1 MPNESN
7 FMSEANKVKS
17 RKSKVK
23 NMKHT
28 LILLSILF
36 STVTWADTQSYIP
49 YKIKAQFIG
58 GYLYPHDKSMIEPLT
73 KGPMLGGEI
82 AFEWGTDGSK
92 DWHQAFN
99 RPDIGMALQVID
111 LGNPD
116 VAGQMIGVY
125 PYINIPMV
133 KNDVVSFNAK
143 IGGGLGFAT
152 KPCDVAGAIA
162 DPRSIKDKAGDFNFA
177 IGGPVNFAIAA
188 GVNVEVKVHENV
200 ALTADLM
207 YNHFSSASLSQP
219 NAGLNMFNGYLGVKY
234 LVESQKSKVQS
245 QKSKVESQC
254 EVTDESYN
262 RVIDESYNCLIEEP
276 STIQRERSEQ
286 TNDSAIQHSRSEL
299 NSPNHRITE
308 SPFKRWSGEV
318 ILSGSAKKLYY
329 QDTQYFGCASLNV
342 EGYYHTCRQHRIG
355 LGFDLF
361 FDDAYRQTVA
371 PNENGQ
377 YQWTNEYTKF
387 KRTCTPDNALANKLR
402 LGLNIA
408 NELTIGR
415 VGIFAHVGIY
425 LYDPIKNMEPGDKA
439 LNALNGKEEPIKKG
453 LFYGYDIQKE
463 DGWNY
468 FRIGVKYHVT
478 PHFLVN
484 VSFKT
489 HLQKVEF
496 AEFGI
501 GYSF

>member
-1 MPNESN
+1 
-7 FMSEANKVKS
+7 
-17 RKSKVK
+17 
-23 NMKHT
+23 
-28 LILLSILF
+28 
-36 STVTWADTQSYIP
+36 
-49 YKIKAQFIG
+49 
-58 GYLYPHDKSMIEPLT
+58 
-73 KGPMLGGEI
+73 
-82 AFEWGTDGSK
+82 
-92 DWHQAFN
+92 
-99 RPDIGMALQVID
+99 
-111 LGNPD
+111 
-116 VAGQMIGVY
+116 
-125 PYINIPMV
+125 
-133 KNDVVSFNAK
+133 
-143 IGGGLGFAT
+143 
-152 KPCDVAGAIA
+152 
-162 DPRSIKDKAGDFNFA
+162 
-177 IGGPVNFAIAA
+177 
-188 GVNVEVKVHENV
+188 
-200 ALTADLM
+200 
-207 YNHFSSASLSQP
+207 
-219 NAGLNMFNGYLGVKY
+219 VKY
-234 LVESQKSKVQS
+234 LVESKKSKDQS
-245 QKSKVESQC
+245 QKSKVEGRISGT
-254 EVTDESYN
+254 ETETDSPTDQLTE
-262 RVIDESYNCLIEEP
+262 
-276 STIQRERSEQ
+276 
-286 TNDSAIQHSRSEL
+286 
-299 NSPNHRITE
+299 SPNHRITD

-361 FDDAYRQTVA
+361 LDDAYRQTVA

>member
-1 MPNESN
+1 M
-7 FMSEANKVKS
+7 AWGK
-17 RKSKVK
+17 
-23 NMKHT
+23 
-28 LILLSILF
+28 
-36 STVTWADTQSYIP
+36 DTTFIP

-58 GYLYPHDKSMIEPLT
+58 GYLYPHDKSIIEPLT
-73 KGPMLGGEI
+73 QGPMLGGEV

-92 DWHQAFN
+92 DWQRAFN
-99 RPDIGMALQVID
+99 NPDIGMALQVID

-125 PYINIPMV
+125 PYVNIPMV
-133 KNDVVSFNAK
+133 KNNIVSFNAK

-152 KPCDVAGAIA
+152 RPCDVEAAIA
-162 DPRSIKDKAGDFNFA
+162 DPRSIKQKAGDYNFA
-177 IGGPVNFAIAA
+177 IGGPVNFAISA
-188 GVNVEVKVHENV
+188 GVNVEVKVHKNV
-200 ALTADLM
+200 ALTADIM

-219 NAGLNMFNGYLGVKY
+219 NGGLNMFNGYLGVKY
-234 LVESQKSKVQS
+234 LVEGRRSKVEG
-245 QKSKVESQC
+245 QKSKVEGQSK
-254 EVTDESYN
+254 
-262 RVIDESYNCLIEEP
+262 P
-276 STIQRERSEQ
+276 SAETSSLDYAEAQPEIMSEA
-286 TNDSAIQHSRSEL
+286 NKVD
-299 NSPNHRITE
+299 SPNHQITK
-308 SPFKRWSGEV
+308 SPLKRWSGEV
-318 ILSGSAKKLYY
+318 IISGGAKKLYY
-329 QDTQYFGCASLNV
+329 QDTQYFGCASLNL

-355 LGFDLF
+355 VGFDLF

-371 PNENGQ
+371 PDTNGQ
-377 YQWTNEYTKF
+377 YAWTNEFTKF
-387 KRTCTPDNALANKLR
+387 KRTCTPDENIANKLR
-402 LGLNIA
+402 LGFNIA

-425 LYDPIKNMEPGDKA
+425 LYDPIKTMEPGDKA
-439 LNALNGKEEPIKKG
+439 LDALNGKGEPIKKG
-453 LFYGYDIQKE
+453 LFYGYDIQDE

-478 PHFLVN
+478 KHFLVN

>member
-1 MPNESN
+1 
-7 FMSEANKVKS
+7 
-17 RKSKVK
+17 
-23 NMKHT
+23 MKRHYLLALYLCT
-28 LILLSILF
+28 FLI
-36 STVTWADTQSYIP
+36 TWGNNTTYVP

-58 GYLYPHDKSMIEPLT
+58 GYLYPHDKSIIEPLT
-73 KGPMLGGEI
+73 KGPMLGGEV

-92 DWHQAFN
+92 DWQRAFN
-99 RPDIGMALQVID
+99 NPDIGMALQVID

-125 PYINIPMV
+125 PYVNIPMV
-133 KNDVVSFNAK
+133 KNNIVSFNAK

-152 KPCDVAGAIA
+152 RPCDVEAAIA
-162 DPRSIKDKAGDFNFA
+162 DPRSIKQKAGDYNFA

-188 GVNVEVKVHENV
+188 GVNVEVKVHKNV
-200 ALTADLM
+200 ALTADIM

-219 NAGLNMFNGYLGVKY
+219 NGGLNMFNGYLGVKY
-234 LVESQKSKVQS
+234 LVNKGELKKEKGEIEDLTKQQNAESPTHQ
-245 QKSKVESQC
+245 
-254 EVTDESYN
+254 
-262 RVIDESYNCLIEEP
+262 
-276 STIQRERSEQ
+276 
-286 TNDSAIQHSRSEL
+286 
-299 NSPNHRITE
+299 ITE
-308 SPFKRWSGEV
+308 SPLKRWSGEV
-318 ILSGSAKKLYY
+318 IISGGAKKLYY
-329 QDTQYFGCASLNV
+329 QDTQYFGCASLNL

-355 LGFDLF
+355 VGFDLF

-371 PNENGQ
+371 PDTNGQ
-377 YQWTNEYTKF
+377 YAWTNEFTKF
-387 KRTCTPDNALANKLR
+387 KRTCTPDENIANKLR
-402 LGLNIA
+402 LGFNIA

-439 LNALNGKEEPIKKG
+439 LNALNGKGEPIKKG
-453 LFYGYDIQKE
+453 LFYGYDIQDE

-478 PHFLVN
+478 KHFLVN

>member
-1 MPNESN
+1 M
-7 FMSEANKVKS
+7 AWGKD
-17 RKSKVK
+17 
-23 NMKHT
+23 
-28 LILLSILF
+28 
-36 STVTWADTQSYIP
+36 STYTA

-58 GYLYPHDKSMIEPLT
+58 GYLYPHDKSIIEPLT
-73 KGPMLGGEI
+73 QGPMLGGEV

-92 DWHQAFN
+92 DWQRAFN
-99 RPDIGMALQVID
+99 NPDIGLALQVID

-125 PYINIPMV
+125 PYVNIPMV
-133 KNDVVSFNAK
+133 KNNTVSFNAK

-152 KPCDVAGAIA
+152 RPCDVEAAIA
-162 DPRSIKDKAGDFNFA
+162 DPRSIKQKAGDYNFA
-177 IGGPVNFAIAA
+177 IGGPVNFAISA
-188 GVNVEVKVHENV
+188 GVNVEVKVHKNV
-200 ALTADLM
+200 ALTADIM

-219 NAGLNMFNGYLGVKY
+219 NGGLNMFNGYLGVKY
-234 LVESQKSKVQS
+234 LVESRRSKVKGLDS
-245 QKSKVESQC
+245 GTSTSS
-254 EVTDESYN
+254 VT
-262 RVIDESYNCLIEEP
+262 EEEDP
-276 STIQRERSEQ
+276 STSSGTEEEGTS
-286 TNDSAIQHSRSEL
+286 TSSV
-299 NSPNHRITE
+299 TE
-308 SPFKRWSGEV
+308 SSSGTESESPLKRWSGEV
-318 ILSGSAKKLYY
+318 IISGGAKKLYY
-329 QDTQYFGCASLNV
+329 QDTQYFGCASLNL

-355 LGFDLF
+355 VGFDLF

-371 PNENGQ
+371 PDTNGQ
-377 YQWTNEYTKF
+377 YAWTNEFTKF
-387 KRTCTPDNALANKLR
+387 KRTCTPDNNIANKLR
-402 LGLNIA
+402 LGFNIA

-439 LNALNGKEEPIKKG
+439 LGALNGKGVPIKKG
-453 LFYGYDIQKE
+453 LFYGYDIQDE

>member
-133 KNDVVSFNAK
+133 KNNVVSFNAK

-245 QKSKVESQC
+245 QKSKVEGRVSGTSTSS
-254 EVTDESYN
+254 VTE
-262 RVIDESYNCLIEEP
+262 
-276 STIQRERSEQ
+276 T
-286 TNDSAIQHSRSEL
+286 DSPTDQITD
-299 NSPNHRITE
+299 SPNHRITE

-361 FDDAYRQTVA
+361 LDDAYRQTVA

>member
-1 MPNESN
+1 MKKYYLLTIGL
-7 FMSEANKVKS
+7 FAALIAWASE
-17 RKSKVK
+17 
-23 NMKHT
+23 
-28 LILLSILF
+28 
-36 STVTWADTQSYIP
+36 DTYIP

-73 KGPMLGGEI
+73 KGPMLGGEL

-92 DWHQAFN
+92 DWHHAFN
-99 RPDIGMALQVID
+99 RPDIGLALQVID
-111 LGNPD
+111 LGNPQ

-125 PYINIPMV
+125 PYIHIPMV

-152 KPCDVAGAIA
+152 KPCDVAAAIA

-177 IGGPVNFAIAA
+177 IGGPVNFAITA
-188 GVNVEVKVHENV
+188 GLSVDIKVHKHV
-200 ALTADLM
+200 ALTADIA

-219 NAGLNMFNGYLGVKY
+219 NAGLNMLNGYLGVKY
-234 LVESQKSKVQS
+234 LVNKGELKKE
-245 QKSKVESQC
+245 KGE
-254 EVTDESYN
+254 
-262 RVIDESYNCLIEEP
+262 IEELTHQLTESP
-276 STIQRERSEQ
+276 NHQLTE
-286 TNDSAIQHSRSEL
+286 
-299 NSPNHRITE
+299 SPNHRITE
-308 SPFKRWSGEV
+308 SPFKRWSGEI

-371 PNENGQ
+371 PDVNGT
-377 YQWTNEYTKF
+377 YQWTNEFTKF
-387 KRTCTPDNALANKLR
+387 KRTCTPDNAWANKLR

-415 VGIFAHVGIY
+415 VGIFAHFGIY
-425 LYDPIKNMEPGDKA
+425 LYDPIKNMEPGSQA
-439 LNALNGKEEPIKKG
+439 LAALNGKQPPIQKG
-453 LFYGYDIQKE
+453 MFYGYDIQNE

-468 FRIGVKYHVT
+468 FRIGVKYHIS
-478 PHFLVN
+478 PHVLVN

>member
-1 MPNESN
+1 
-7 FMSEANKVKS
+7 
-17 RKSKVK
+17 
-23 NMKHT
+23 MKKHCL
-28 LILLSILF
+28 LILCIFTALMA
-36 STVTWADTQSYIP
+36 WGKKDTTFVP

-58 GYLYPHDKSMIEPLT
+58 GYLYPHDKSIIEPLT
-73 KGPMLGGEI
+73 KGPMLGGEV

-92 DWHQAFN
+92 DWQRAFN
-99 RPDIGMALQVID
+99 NPDIGMALQVID

-125 PYINIPMV
+125 PYVNIPMV
-133 KNDVVSFNAK
+133 KNNTVSFNAK

-152 KPCDVAGAIA
+152 RPCDVEAAIA
-162 DPRSIKDKAGDFNFA
+162 DPRSIKQKAGDYNFA

-188 GVNVEVKVHENV
+188 GVNVEVKVHKNV
-200 ALTADLM
+200 ALTADIM

-219 NAGLNMFNGYLGVKY
+219 NGGLNMFNGYLGVKY
-234 LVESQKSKVQS
+234 LVNKGELKKEKGEIEDLTKQQNAESPTHQ
-245 QKSKVESQC
+245 
-254 EVTDESYN
+254 
-262 RVIDESYNCLIEEP
+262 
-276 STIQRERSEQ
+276 
-286 TNDSAIQHSRSEL
+286 
-299 NSPNHRITE
+299 ITE
-308 SPFKRWSGEV
+308 SPLKRWSGEV
-318 ILSGSAKKLYY
+318 IISGGAKKLYY
-329 QDTQYFGCASLNV
+329 QDTQYFGCASLNL

-355 LGFDLF
+355 VGFDLF
-361 FDDAYRQTVA
+361 FDDAYQQTVA
-371 PNENGQ
+371 PDANGT
-377 YQWTNEYTKF
+377 YNWTNEFTKF
-387 KRTCTPDNALANKLR
+387 KRTCTPDNNIANKLR
-402 LGLNIA
+402 LGFNIA

-439 LNALNGKEEPIKKG
+439 LNALNGKGEPIKKG
-453 LFYGYDIQKE
+453 LFYGYDIQDE